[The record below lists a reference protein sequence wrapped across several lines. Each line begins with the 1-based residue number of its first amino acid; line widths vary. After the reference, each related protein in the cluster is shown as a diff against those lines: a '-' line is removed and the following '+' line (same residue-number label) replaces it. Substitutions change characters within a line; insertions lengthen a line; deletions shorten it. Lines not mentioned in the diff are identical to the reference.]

1 MVTMNKRQISK
12 WIDDA
17 KSVCE
22 QSGARLTEK
31 RQDILKILLI
41 AGGPLSAYQIANAYN
56 DGAQKPMPTMSV
68 YRILEFLETK
78 DLVHKLSSNNKYIA
92 CTHSH
97 NGDTRKVTQFL
108 ICNQCK
114 IAKEIIISTKIM
126 DELGKVVE
134 NAGFALKHRQ
144 LELDCLCE
152 ECSA

>member
-17 KSVCE
+17 RSVCE

-56 DGAQKPMPTMSV
+56 DDAQKPMPTMSV

-78 DLVHKLSSNNKYIA
+78 DLVHKLISNSKYIA

-97 NGDTRKVTQFL
+97 SGDKHKVTQFL

>member
-17 KSVCE
+17 RSVCE

-78 DLVHKLSSNNKYIA
+78 DLVHKLSSNSKYIA

-97 NGDTRKVTQFL
+97 SGDTHKVTQFL

-134 NAGFALKHRQ
+134 NAGFALKNRQ